1 MKKTFINTELIK
13 KYINQH
19 KLTIKQ
25 FCKFCD
31 IKYYHY
37 RQLMLGDGNIKGEVL
52 FRISKITN
60 IRLKDLVGY

>member
-25 FCKFCD
+25 FCKLCD
-31 IKYYHY
+31 IKYYNY